1 MSNTLGKMLEIFT
14 KQGGYLKNQIDGA
27 KSVNK

>member
-1 MSNTLGKMLEIFT
+1 MDKMLEIFT